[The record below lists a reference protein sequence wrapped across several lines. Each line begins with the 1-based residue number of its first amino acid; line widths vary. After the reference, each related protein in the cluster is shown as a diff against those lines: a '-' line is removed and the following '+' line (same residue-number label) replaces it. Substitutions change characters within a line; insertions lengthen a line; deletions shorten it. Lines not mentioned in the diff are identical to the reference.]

1 MSVLPF
7 NSMIYGELLTKS
19 LPHVIHNDEDNDFY
33 IAQLEAL
40 MNRGPLSPEEKE
52 LADLLTIL
60 IENYERRY
68 QIDPASTPAERVLH
82 LMDANDLKPA
92 DMLGIFGTTSIMSE
106 VLSGKREL
114 SKDHIRALSDRFQV
128 SPEVFFS

>member
-1 MSVLPF
+1 MVQIVYESRTVF
-7 NSMIYGELLTKS
+7 FKRILTHAEYDRPDWK
-19 LPHVIHNDEDNDFY
+19 
-33 IAQLEAL
+33 
-40 MNRGPLSPEEKE
+40 M
-52 LADLLTIL
+52 TIL

-68 QIDPASTPAERVLH
+68 HIDPASTPAKRVLH